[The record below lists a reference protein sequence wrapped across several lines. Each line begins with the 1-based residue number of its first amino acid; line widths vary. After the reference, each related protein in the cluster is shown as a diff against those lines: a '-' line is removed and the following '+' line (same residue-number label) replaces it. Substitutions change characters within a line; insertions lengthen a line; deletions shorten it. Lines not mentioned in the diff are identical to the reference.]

1 MDPNWRIQY
10 ILTTRRQRA
19 DLARAEQDMLLKQL
33 KASRPAAIK
42 PGRFY
47 GFLSGLG
54 ALMVALGV
62 RLQSRFDPEPIS
74 AGTFLSAEPGSLKTN
89 NPC

>member
-33 KASRPAAIK
+33 KASRPAAMR
-42 PGRFY
+42 PSRVY

-54 ALMVALGV
+54 ALLVALGV
-62 RLQSRFDPEPIS
+62 RMQSRFGSQPFS
-74 AGTFLSAEPGSLKTN
+74 ANTYLSAEPGSLKTN